1 MLTGLGEI
9 FYNIKDTK
17 FSKYIKGL
25 ENLYE
30 IIFNSFEPFFY
41 NGRFTDML
49 SGRGITREN
58 NSDKVIGH
66 RILNDILLISGAF
79 VGEQREKIENFV
91 KREVEKYG
99 GERYLA
105 EEKNPFMYQLLKELL
120 EEEKK

>member
-1 MLTGLGEI
+1 M
-9 FYNIKDTK
+9 
-17 FSKYIKGL
+17 
-25 ENLYE
+25 YE

-91 KREVEKYG
+91 KKRG
-99 GERYLA
+99 
-105 EEKNPFMYQLLKELL
+105 
-120 EEEKK
+120 